1 MVKKEQS
8 VIFKDFFDST
18 SFTLSLFLLQL
29 GQYILFNIYSLY
41 QNHQSCCFF
50 EEIVYSS

>member
-8 VIFKDFFDST
+8 VIFKDFDST
-18 SFTLSLFLLQL
+18 SFILSLFPLQL

-41 QNHQSCCFF
+41 KNHQSCCFL